1 MFVLF
6 ILCRLFSQSL
16 AAVVRSSYQHQWTW
30 RLKTVWKLQGFPVLF
45 PRKRGF
51 IPHNITFVC
60 VSVVYCSPKVN
71 LENTNGEG
79 DARGP
84 DLVVVS
90 TQLLTCQ
97 FTSTAVFFKL
107 LHSHS
112 RPRER
117 RSATCVSAIYWL
129 LIYWHPCSYSPQHT
143 THIYL
148 ECILLL
154 YIWSL
159 PKKWKFHNM
168 FYLTL
173 PEELNKNQILWWC
186 EN

>member
-1 MFVLF
+1 MMIQIYLESLWWDFPFKNPVKLAEPSVRFWSGHISRINCQQIDTDATFKQGDLWPLNPSTNPCQGPYFPNYKLHFLFILWLVFVLF

-84 DLVVVS
+84 DLVS
-90 TQLLTCQ
+90 L
-97 FTSTAVFFKL
+97 FP
-107 LHSHS
+107 HS
-112 RPRER
+112 
-117 RSATCVSAIYWL
+117 C
-129 LIYWHPCSYSPQHT
+129 
-143 THIYL
+143 
-148 ECILLL
+148 
-154 YIWSL
+154 
-159 PKKWKFHNM
+159 
-168 FYLTL
+168 
-173 PEELNKNQILWWC
+173 
-186 EN
+186 